1 MKKKSIVIAVIT
13 ALLLIAT
20 MFMDI
25 MIVGQFCN
33 LNNTMMM
40 LFIKIQNILYIALA
54 FSVVATVKALK
65 P

>member
-20 MFMDI
+20 MIMDV

-33 LNNTMMM
+33 LDNTIMM
-40 LFIKIQNILYIALA
+40 LFIKLQNVLYIALA
-54 FSVVATVKALK
+54 FSVVAVVKALK
-65 P
+65 

>member
-1 MKKKSIVIAVIT
+1 MKKKSVIIAVIT

-20 MFMDI
+20 MVMDI
-25 MIVGQFCN
+25 MIVGQFCD

-40 LFIKIQNILYIALA
+40 LFIKVQNVLYIALA

>member
-1 MKKKSIVIAVIT
+1 MKKKSVIIAVVT

-20 MFMDI
+20 MVMDI
-25 MIVGQFCN
+25 MIVGQFCD

-40 LFIKIQNILYIALA
+40 LFIKVQNVLYIALA